1 METPLTTCLLLL
13 AVPLTPRYQH
23 PSFICYASAQRLFLG
38 TRTDLIK
45 AKQFHHVSLPPV
57 IWENNERD
65 PQRAPSLRSFKAAS
79 RHPAPCAANGEV
91 IQCDG
96 GGVTLGRGPLGM
108 KRTRRKERKGEKK
121 SLKRGATRSVRR
133 RRWMFALIRPDRHL
147 NSNPQTNIPGVRVS
161 RLN

>member
-1 METPLTTCLLLL
+1 MTCRVNRSTPSFPVETGRMETPLTTCLLLL
-13 AVPLTPRYQH
+13 VVPLTPRYQH

-96 GGVTLGRGPLGM
+96 GGGNTWPGSIRDE
-108 KRTRRKERKGEKK
+108 KNQEERKKRRKKK
-121 SLKRGATRSVRR
+121 V
-133 RRWMFALIRPDRHL
+133 
-147 NSNPQTNIPGVRVS
+147 
-161 RLN
+161 